1 MSFHWWEIAACMQSL
16 VNDRQFDG
24 DEQIRCGEVANVKI
38 DGILE

>member
-1 MSFHWWEIAACMQSL
+1 MQSL

-38 DGILE
+38 DGILEYRL